1 MTITPMRQHL
11 HHFGGY
17 RATAAASDHHI
28 ARPTFLSVSEPNAD
42 SVLEDRQVQASRMAP
57 ISAIP
62 VRQSELGQKGA
73 GRWVRGWQEEGS
85 GFTDRCHR

>member
-11 HHFGGY
+11 HQIGY
-17 RATAAASDHHI
+17 HTTGAASDHHV

-57 ISAIP
+57 ISA
-62 VRQSELGQKGA
+62 
-73 GRWVRGWQEEGS
+73 
-85 GFTDRCHR
+85 FRCASLS